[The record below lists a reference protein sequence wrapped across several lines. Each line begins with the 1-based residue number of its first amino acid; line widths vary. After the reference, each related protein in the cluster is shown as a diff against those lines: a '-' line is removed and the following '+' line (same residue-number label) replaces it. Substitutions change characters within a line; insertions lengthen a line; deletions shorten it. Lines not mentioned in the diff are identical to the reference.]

1 MTSPRSSTRRVVL
14 LGLVCLMAATVVQAQ
29 VVGAADTTG
38 RGLEL
43 AGIAA
48 GYGSFQDGGAL
59 VPDALWGVKIAQ
71 FPSTH
76 LGAEFTFEQ
85 SIRLPSVRYLVV
97 QFPKRDGKRPIPFAH
112 VGGGAVIFG
121 TSEVEPMLSF
131 GGGIKQYITDR
142 VGVRFGVHE
151 QVSGHVEVAKPLTRP
166 VALEDN
172 GKSPRIFFRLSAR
185 F

>member
-1 MTSPRSSTRRVVL
+1 MTSPRRSTRRVVL
-14 LGLVCLMAATVVQAQ
+14 LGLICLMAATVVQAQ

-48 GYGSFQDGGAL
+48 GYGLFQGGGAL
-59 VPDALWGVKIAQ
+59 VPDALWGVKIAH

-85 SIRLPSVRYLVV
+85 SIRAPSVRYLGGDLVV
-97 QFPKRDGKRPIPFAH
+97 QFPRRGAKRPIPFAH
-112 VGGGAVIFG
+112 VGGGAILFG
-121 TSEVEPMLSF
+121 ASEVEPMLSF

-142 VGVRFGVHE
+142 VGVRFGV
-151 QVSGHVEVAKPLTRP
+151 QDRMSVRAP
-166 VALEDN
+166 
-172 GKSPRIFFRLSAR
+172 SAHIISFYGGAVLR